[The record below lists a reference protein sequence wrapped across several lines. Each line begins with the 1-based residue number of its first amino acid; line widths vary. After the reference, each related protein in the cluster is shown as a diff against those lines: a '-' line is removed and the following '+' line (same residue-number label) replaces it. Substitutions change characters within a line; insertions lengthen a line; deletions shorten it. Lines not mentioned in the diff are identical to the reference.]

1 MGYSAT
7 HAQLLSVPPYVAA
20 SIACIIGSF
29 AADRLQTRG
38 YVLLTFTPLTIAG
51 FIILATVQ
59 LSAVRY
65 FALFL
70 ATTGAFTCSP
80 ILLAWVSGNAAGPAV
95 RAIVTGYAVGIA
107 NLGSIIATWTYLPS
121 QAPYYT
127 RGHWINCGAACI
139 LVLAVGWNMVYLKRE
154 NRARSAGK
162 RDHRLAGASQEV
174 VGRLGHLHPEFR
186 YTP

>member
-7 HAQLLSVPPYVAA
+7 HAQLLSVPPYIAA
-20 SIACIIGSF
+20 AIFCIIGSF
-29 AADRLQTRG
+29 LADRFHTRG
-38 YVLLTFTPLTIAG
+38 YILLAFTPITITG
-51 FIILATVQ
+51 FTILATVK
-59 LSAVRY
+59 LSSVRY

-95 RAIVTGYAVGIA
+95 RAVVTGYAVGIA
-107 NLGSIIATWTYLPS
+107 NLGSIIATWTYLPA

-127 RGHWINCGAACI
+127 AGHWMNFGAACI
-139 LVLAVGWNMVYLKRE
+139 LFGVVGCNMVYLVRE
-154 NRARSAGK
+154 NRLRMAGK
-162 RDHRLAGASQEV
+162 RDYRVTGASRAEV
-174 VGRLGHLHPEFR
+174 ERLGHLHPEFR